1 MGKSKKS
8 EKRSAAAAREKKN
21 KNEETDEDERLNK
34 QLGQIDLELRE
45 ITGDGNCLFRAI
57 SDQMTGR
64 ENNHRKF
71 RREAANF
78 INQNQGMCS

>member
-8 EKRSAAAAREKKN
+8 EKRSAAAREKKI

-78 INQNQGMCS
+78 INQHQGMCS